1 MERKPVH
8 FAIRVQK
15 NVALVGELR
24 QGDVIASPMEMAF
37 DAIKEVKK
45 FHPNAEISVEVE
57 L

>member
-1 MERKPVH
+1 MERKSVH

-15 NVALVGELR
+15 NVVPVGELR
-24 QGDVIASPMEMAF
+24 PGDVIVSPMEVAF
-37 DAIKEVKK
+37 DAIREVKK